1 MITFAGNGE
10 PTIHPHFPEIIDDTL
25 SARDHYF
32 PEAKVVVLTNATMLH
47 NVKVVEA
54 LKRVDQAALK
64 LDSAIDATMRLING
78 PQMPLS
84 VAQIEERMREFGHD
98 FTLQTLFLTGH
109 FNGQVVDNTT
119 PQELE
124 AWLAVVERLHPRDVM
139 IYTIDRETPASDLH
153 KVSLEK
159 LQAIAARVEA
169 LGVATQVRG

>member
-1 MITFAGNGE
+1 
-10 PTIHPHFPEIIDDTL
+10 
-25 SARDHYF
+25 
-32 PEAKVVVLTNATMLH
+32 
-47 NVKVVEA
+47 
-54 LKRVDQAALK
+54 
-64 LDSAIDATMRLING
+64 
-78 PQMPLS
+78 
-84 VAQIEERMREFGHD
+84 MREFGHD